1 MVPVMRVMIILTD
14 AEYDNDGGGDKDA
27 ADNDNDDGKN
37 TTMCLSQSPW
47 TSVIRGGLSSDHQT
61 SLYTS

>member
-27 ADNDNDDGKN
+27 ADNDNDDV
-37 TTMCLSQSPW
+37 C
-47 TSVIRGGLSSDHQT
+47 
-61 SLYTS
+61 